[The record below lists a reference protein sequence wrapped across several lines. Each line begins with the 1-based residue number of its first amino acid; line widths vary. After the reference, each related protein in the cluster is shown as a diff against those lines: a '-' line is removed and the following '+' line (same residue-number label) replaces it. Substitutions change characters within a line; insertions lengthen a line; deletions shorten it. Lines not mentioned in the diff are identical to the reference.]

1 MLLPLRKKG
10 YRKFWIDY
18 KPMAFTMDQRI
29 EINCLEVKQPIGL
42 FYVGVIKHED
52 LVKISYADIRRLEV
66 GDEKREVEVYSGI
79 QRELSMNRVK
89 EISKYVNLVDATF
102 PSSVI
107 LHVNEKDVFYDKQSK
122 KMFLPFRDNV
132 AKVLDGQHRIAG
144 LENFNGGSND
154 FDVNVTIFIEMELE
168 DQAIV
173 FATINKTQT
182 KVNKSLV
189 ADLFAFA
196 NFRSPQKTCHNI
208 VRALNQKEGSPF
220 KDKIKILGTA
230 DDHEK
235 ETITQA
241 TFSEK
246 LIEFIS
252 KDPMDDRNI
261 YKKGKTPSKYFG
273 EDLQKRPL
281 RNLFIEEQDATIA
294 RIIWNYFDA
303 VQSKWPN
310 AWWKVEKEMV
320 LNKSTGFLSFMR
332 YFRDAYV
339 KYGNIGFEVPSDYYI
354 DLFDRTTLKEGDFNR
369 SNFLPGSGGQSK
381 LYKQLVDET
390 GLAKGSN
397 NLNLA

>member
-1 MLLPLRKKG
+1 MIKSE
-10 YRKFWIDY
+10 
-18 KPMAFTMDQRI
+18 DQKI
-29 EINCLEVKQPIGL
+29 AIKCLEVKQPIGE
-42 FYVGVIKHED
+42 FYIGVMKHED

-79 QRELSMNRVK
+79 QRELSKNRVK
-89 EISKYVNLVDATF
+89 ELGKYVNLVDATF

-107 LHVNEKDVFYDKQSK
+107 LHINEKDVEYDSK
-122 KMFLPFRDNV
+122 TNTMYLPFRDNV

-144 LENFNGGSND
+144 LEDFEGKPDD

-196 NFRSPQKTCHNI
+196 KFRSPQKTCHNI

-230 DDHEK
+230 DDKEK

-246 LIEFIS
+246 LIDYLS
-252 KDPMDDRNI
+252 KDPMDDRNT
-261 YKKGKTPSKYFG
+261 YKKGKIPDKFSGT
-273 EDLQKRPL
+273 ELEKRPL
-281 RNLFIEEQDATIA
+281 RNLFINERDADIA
-294 RIIWNYFDA
+294 KIIWEFFDA
-303 VQSKWPN
+303 VQERWPD
-310 AWWKVEKEMV
+310 AWWKVESEMI
-320 LNKSTGFLSFMR
+320 LNKSTGFLALMR
-332 YFRDAYV
+332 FFRDAYV
-339 KYGNIGFEVPSDYYI
+339 SSDRIGEIVEKTFYKTILAKSS
-354 DLFDRTTLKEGDFNR
+354 LKDSDFNR
-369 SNFLPGSGGQSK
+369 DNFLPGSGGQSK
-381 LYKQLVDET
+381 LYNKLIEEC
-390 GLAKGSN
+390 L
-397 NLNLA
+397 

>member
-1 MLLPLRKKG
+1 M
-10 YRKFWIDY
+10 ISVE
-18 KPMAFTMDQRI
+18 DQII
-29 EINCLEVKQPIGL
+29 EIQCLKVRQPIGEY
-42 FYVGVIKHED
+42 YVGVVKHED

-79 QRELSMNRVK
+79 QRELSNNRVK
-89 EISKYVNLVDATF
+89 EISKYVNLIDATF

-107 LHVNEKDVFYDKQSK
+107 LHINEEDVKFDEKTNTMY
-122 KMFLPFRDNV
+122 LPFRDNV

-144 LENFNGGSND
+144 LENFEGGSND

-196 NFRSPQKTCHNI
+196 KYRSPQKTCHNI

-230 DDHEK
+230 DDGEK

-246 LIEFIS
+246 LIDYLS
-252 KDPMDDRNI
+252 KDPMDDRNT
-261 YKKGKTPSKYFG
+261 YKKGKVPEKFSG
-273 EDLQKRPL
+273 IELEKRPL
-281 RNLFIEEQDATIA
+281 RNIFIEERDADIA
-294 RIIWNYFDA
+294 KIIWEYFDA
-303 VQSKWPN
+303 VQEKWPN
-310 AWWKVEKEMV
+310 AWTLVQREMI
-320 LNKSTGFLSFMR
+320 LNKSTGFLALMR
-332 YFRDAYV
+332 FFRDAYV
-339 KYGNIGFEVPSDYYI
+339 KSGKIGNVVPKSYYRE
-354 DLFDRTTLKEGDFNR
+354 LLDRSTLLEKDFNR
-369 SNFLPGSGGQSK
+369 DNFLPGSGGQSK
-381 LYKQLVDET
+381 LYNQLVEET
-390 GLAKGSN
+390 GVNK
-397 NLNLA
+397 